1 MLRFLLDKLAF
12 CGFRLTLPEIFESEN
27 RHGYFTTCLFVIPCS
42 VDITLLELS
51 NWSWILST
59 SFCTFSSVTSR
70 LLAVDFAIFSLTSF
84 VLCTSVLQCF
94 LEAFGLFPRLI
105 TNLSSLPF
113 CLYCC
118 LPFVLNFAVTSLR
131 LHFWRQ
137 TRLNPGCTECFHGI
151 SSSFL
156 DMTRKKARENK
167 RRRKIGSMKE
177 EQIFRLLTFSA
188 ALIFSEVALST
199 IEKWSARKTFSGCRS
214 LHTAHV

>member
-12 CGFRLTLPEIFESEN
+12 CGFRLTIPEIFESEN
-27 RHGYFTTCLFVIPCS
+27 RPVYFSTCLFVIPCS

-59 SFCTFSSVTSR
+59 SFCTSR
-70 LLAVDFAIFSLTSF
+70 LLAVDFAIFLTSF
-84 VLCTSVLQCF
+84 VLFTSVLQCF

-118 LPFVLNFAVTSLR
+118 SPFVLNFPVASPR

-137 TRLNPGCTECFHGI
+137 TGLNPGCSVMHFKATSAARSSRTRSLFI
-151 SSSFL
+151 DSRQPSSSL
-156 DMTRKKARENK
+156 
-167 RRRKIGSMKE
+167 
-177 EQIFRLLTFSA
+177 QQ
-188 ALIFSEVALST
+188 
-199 IEKWSARKTFSGCRS
+199 
-214 LHTAHV
+214 

>member
-1 MLRFLLDKLAF
+1 MCFLLASKRSWSCFLLRFLLDKLAF

-27 RHGYFTTCLFVIPCS
+27 RHLYFSTCLFVISCS

-70 LLAVDFAIFSLTSF
+70 LLAVDFTIFLTFF
-84 VLCTSVLQCF
+84 VLFTTVLQYF

-118 LPFVLNFAVTSLR
+118 FPFVLNFAVASLR

-137 TRLNPGCTECFHGI
+137 TGLRRDR
-151 SSSFL
+151 SSSIPDNL
-156 DMTRKKARENK
+156 QARYNSNI
-167 RRRKIGSMKE
+167 R
-177 EQIFRLLTFSA
+177 
-188 ALIFSEVALST
+188 
-199 IEKWSARKTFSGCRS
+199 
-214 LHTAHV
+214 